1 MTSSAAL
8 LIGAR
13 CKICNRTKPFGDVR
27 GDEGEGYTCL
37 YCLEWHYHALKVLAG
52 ETPRGCQVCGVT
64 FTELRAR
71 SVNDVK
77 MVLLI
82 KDGIYQ
88 VLCKT
93 CEAHYAPRC
102 GFFRGTLYE
111 KLKQLAGYK

>member
-1 MTSSAAL
+1 VNSSPAL

-13 CKICNRTKPFGDVR
+13 CKYCGKTRSYGEVR
-27 GDEGEGYTCL
+27 GDQAEGYTCL
-37 YCLEWHYHALKVLAG
+37 ICLDWHHHALKVLAG

-64 FTELRAR
+64 FEQLSGR
-71 SVNDVK
+71 SATVK
-77 MVLLI
+77 MILLI

-88 VLCKT
+88 VLCKA

-111 KLKQLAGYK
+111 KLKKLAGYK